1 MGAGKFTVLGPIQRF
16 LALQPGAT
24 VSDVAAALQM
34 PWQQAAQTLYRAA
47 LRGHVHVLKG
57 ERYTYY
63 LTEAERDEA
72 ARIGVTVAPKACNTE
87 SNTASII
94 EAVRA
99 HDGRLGA
106 THPHLLRVTGLT
118 ARQVTKVLSRMVYAG
133 RLFSACCKGVRHYFL
148 SAEARDAGAK
158 EFVAA
163 EQRAAAEKRAAR
175 QKAAVRPLKFGVNAP
190 VQLSSAPRKAWDKA
204 PAVVPGDV
212 KVTVCPTYQDTRYT
226 VDPASVPRIP
236 VQMWGQL

>member
-1 MGAGKFTVLGPIQRF
+1 MTMGTGNFKVLGPIQRF

-24 VSDVAAALQM
+24 VADVAAALHLSS
-34 PWQQAAQTLYRAA
+34 QQAAQSLYRAS
-47 LRGHVHVLKG
+47 LRGHLFVLKG

-63 LTEAERDEA
+63 LTAAERDA
-72 ARIGVTVAPKACNTE
+72 ASGGTVAPKACNTE
-87 SNTASII
+87 AIVT
-94 EAVRA
+94 AVRA

-106 THPHLLRVTGLT
+106 THPHLVQVTGLT
-118 ARQVTKVLSRMVYAG
+118 ARQVSKSLASMVYSG
-133 RLFSACCKGVRHYFL
+133 RLFSACCKGVRHYFV

-158 EFVAA
+158 AFVES
-163 EQRAAAEKRAAR
+163 EQRAAAEKREAR
-175 QKAAVRPLKFGVNAP
+175 RKAVRPLKLGVNAP
-190 VQLSSAPRKAWDKA
+190 VQLGSAPRKAWGNA
-204 PAVVPGDV
+204 PVVVPGNV